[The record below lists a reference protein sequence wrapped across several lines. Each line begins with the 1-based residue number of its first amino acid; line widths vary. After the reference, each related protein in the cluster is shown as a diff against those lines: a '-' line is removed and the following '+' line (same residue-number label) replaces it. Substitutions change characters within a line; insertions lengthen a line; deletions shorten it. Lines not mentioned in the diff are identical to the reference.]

1 MIQQI
6 RTIFDNYS
14 LETQILVASVRHPI
28 HMLDAALIGA
38 DVATVPP
45 ATLLQL
51 FKHPLTDQ
59 GIATF
64 IEDAKAWHKG

>member
-1 MIQQI
+1 
-6 RTIFDNYS
+6 
-14 LETQILVASVRHPI
+14 
-28 HMLDAALIGA
+28 MLDAALIGA
-38 DVATVPP
+38 DVATVP
-45 ATLLQL
+45 ATTLLQL